1 MHLLSEKST
10 RRHAL
15 FLCAVSLLIIFL
27 TVLYSYYA
35 GCQTRDLIY
44 ARESALV
51 SSLLEEGVSSS
62 VLASALKNTSVTE
75 NGTAFLQAA
84 GRTDQT
90 SLWLLAPSRS
100 MFLRSLACLLPAA
113 LFFILLIF
121 TGSWFFRRRREQLYL
136 QASRIISRY
145 ADGDFSL
152 RLPRGETGN
161 LYGLFHSADC
171 LATAFQAR
179 IESEHQSKEFL
190 KDMISD
196 ISHQLKTPLAAL
208 RLYVDILAEEPGNPE
223 AVRRF
228 TDRSAQSIDRMES
241 LILSLLKIMRLD
253 TGSISFEPRPYPV
266 EELMQKS
273 SEDLFTRAE
282 QEGKQLILE
291 GDPSVTLTCD
301 ADWLAEAFG
310 NLIKN
315 ALDHT
320 AAGDIIRISWKS
332 SLAMLRILVSDNG
345 CGIAPEDIHHIFKR
359 FYRGK
364 QDRHTQGIGLGLP
377 LAKSVIEG
385 QGGTLSVQSSPGKG
399 TTFTAS
405 FLTEM

>member
-1 MHLLSEKST
+1 MYLLSEKSS

-15 FLCAVSLLIIFL
+15 FLCSVSLLVML
-27 TVLYSYYA
+27 LSVLYSFFL
-35 GCQTRDLIY
+35 GCQTRDLFY

-51 SSLLEEGVSSS
+51 SSLLEEGISSS
-62 VLASALKNTSVTE
+62 ALASALKNTSATE
-75 NGTAFLQAA
+75 EGISFLQAA

-90 SLWLLAPSRS
+90 SPSLLASSRS
-100 MFLRSLACLLPAA
+100 MLPRSLTALLAA
-113 LFFILLIF
+113 RLLVIGLIYVGFRFF
-121 TGSWFFRRRREQLYL
+121 WRRQEQLCL

-145 ADGDFSL
+145 ADGDFTI
-152 RLPRGETGN
+152 RLPRGETGK
-161 LYGLFHSADC
+161 LYQLFRSADC

-208 RLYVDILAEEPGNPE
+208 RLYMDIMAEEPDNPE
-223 AVRRF
+223 TVRRF
-228 TDRSAQSIDRMES
+228 TDRSLQSIDRMES
-241 LILSLLKIMRLD
+241 LILSLLKITRLD
-253 TGSISFEPRPYPV
+253 TGSITFELHSYPV

-273 SEDLFTRAE
+273 SKDLSIRAE
-282 QEGKQLILE
+282 QEGKHLILE
-291 GDPSVTLTCD
+291 GDPTDTLTCD
-301 ADWLAEAFG
+301 ADWLTEAFG

-320 AAGDIIRISWKS
+320 DTGGTIRVSWKKS
-332 SLAMLRILVSDNG
+332 PAILRILVADNG
-345 CGIAPEDIHHIFKR
+345 CGIPPEDIHHVFKR

-385 QGGTLSVQSSPGKG
+385 QGGTLSVQSIPGKG